1 MYTAVVMIEKEICD
15 ERTFNCKSIQ
25 GESFTLIVKV

>member
-1 MYTAVVMIEKEICD
+1 MFTAIVMREKEICD
-15 ERTFNCKSIQ
+15 ERKFNCKSIQ